1 MTPFSWFASHLHG
14 ASWRERDVQSSRECF
29 SCCKKMPG
37 TGEGLPCCSH
47 KCMLAEVLSK
57 FFAFSTSL
65 CLMCSPDLHLRR
77 CQLKNN
83 CGKASHLWK
92 NIITFITVF
101 LQRLSQPVTQLLS
114 RNGGKRTFEEERRDT
129 AVVVIYVNFARTS
142 SVQRLNW
149 LCKVHPLKYTIAQ
162 EMRGTSASIYRWIK
176 AWVKDPYLQK
186 FSMES

>member
-1 MTPFSWFASHLHG
+1 MNPFLDLLVTFMGHLEG
-14 ASWRERDVQSSRECF
+14 REMYRAAVNALVVA
-29 SCCKKMPG
+29 KKMPG

-101 LQRLSQPVTQLLS
+101 LQRLSQPVIQLLS

-142 SVQRLNW
+142 SVQRLN
-149 LCKVHPLKYTIAQ
+149 
-162 EMRGTSASIYRWIK
+162 
-176 AWVKDPYLQK
+176 
-186 FSMES
+186 